1 MDVLVVGSGPAG
13 AALLDAL
20 LGLGVDAYLVA
31 TEPEAPWRNN
41 YGLWLEELPGPLHNL
56 AEQVWRE
63 VEVTAESTH
72 LLRRPYARLDN
83 RAIQE
88 HFFIRSEGRRIR
100 GQVMGAH
107 YGNRTKVHLAD
118 GVVLDVGL
126 VVDAS
131 GTEPVLLKREDQR
144 PPGFQVAYGVL
155 AELRQPWVGAPRLM
169 DFSDRHLEPNVGPPS
184 FCYALPLGDR
194 LFVEETVLVGRPPAS
209 LDLLKTRLEARIAQQ
224 GWRLGDIL
232 EVERC
237 VIPMG
242 HALPTRGQGVVGFGA
257 AASLVHPATGYSVG
271 MSLGLA
277 PLVAQAIAEKR
288 SAAEIEAVVWPS
300 TRRKAWRLYQF
311 GMEVLIR
318 LEPQQTRSFFE
329 AFFTLPVD
337 DWSPYLS
344 GRLDAAGVA
353 RVMRR
358 VFGLLPGSLRR
369 HLVARTFS
377 AEGLR
382 LWEALWD

>member
-1 MDVLVVGSGPAG
+1 MDVLVVGGGPAG

-20 LGLGVDAYLVA
+20 LVLGVDAYLIA

-41 YGLWLEELPGPLHNL
+41 YGLWLQELPQPLHRF
-56 AEQVWRE
+56 AEQIWPG
-63 VEVTAESTH
+63 VEVTAQSTH
-72 LLRRPYARLDN
+72 LLQRPYARLDN
-83 RAIQE
+83 HALQG
-88 HFFIRSEGRRIR
+88 HFFIRSAGRRLC
-100 GQVMGAH
+100 GQVADAD
-107 YGNRTKVHLAD
+107 YGNRTKVRLAD
-118 GVVLDVGL
+118 GRVLEAGL

-131 GTEPVLLKREDQR
+131 GHQPVLLKREDQR
-144 PPGFQVAYGVL
+144 APGFQVAYGVL

-209 LDLLKTRLEARIAQQ
+209 LDLLKTRLEARIAHQ
-224 GWRLGDIL
+224 GWQLGDIL

-242 HALPTRGQGVVGFGA
+242 HALPVRGQRVVGFGA

-288 SAAEIEAVVWPS
+288 SAPEIEAVIWPS

-311 GMEVLIR
+311 GMEILIR
-318 LEPQQTRSFFE
+318 LEPQQMRSFFE
-329 AFFTLPVD
+329 AFFALPED

-358 VFGLLPGSLRR
+358 VFGLLPGPLRR

-377 AEGLR
+377 ADGRR

>member
-1 MDVLVVGSGPAG
+1 MDVLVVGGGPAG

-20 LGLGVDAYLVA
+20 LALGVDAYLVA
-31 TEPEAPWRNN
+31 TEPEAAWRNN
-41 YGLWLEELPGPLHNL
+41 YGLWLQELPQPLHRFT
-56 AEQVWRE
+56 EQIWQS
-63 VEVTAESTH
+63 VEVTAETTH
-72 LLRRPYARLDN
+72 LLHRPYARLDN
-83 RAIQE
+83 RALQE
-88 HFFIRSEGRRIR
+88 HFFIRSEGRLLH
-100 GQVMGAH
+100 GQVAGAD
-107 YGNRTKVHLAD
+107 YGNRTKVQLAD
-118 GVVLDVGL
+118 GRLLEAGL

-131 GTEPVLLKREDQR
+131 GHMPALLKREDQR
-144 PPGFQVAYGVL
+144 LPGFQVAYGVL

-169 DFSDRHLEPNVGPPS
+169 DLSDRHLDPNVGPPS

-224 GWRLGDIL
+224 GWRLGAIL
-232 EVERC
+232 DVERC

-242 HALPTRGQGVVGFGA
+242 HALPVRGQQVLGFGA

-300 TRRKAWRLYQF
+300 ARRKAWRLYQF

-318 LEPQQTRSFFE
+318 LDPQQTRSFFE
-329 AFFTLPVD
+329 AFFALPED
-337 DWSPYLS
+337 DWSTYLS

-358 VFGLLPGSLRR
+358 VFGLLPGPLRR
-369 HLVARTFS
+369 HLFARTFS
-377 AEGLR
+377 RDGLK